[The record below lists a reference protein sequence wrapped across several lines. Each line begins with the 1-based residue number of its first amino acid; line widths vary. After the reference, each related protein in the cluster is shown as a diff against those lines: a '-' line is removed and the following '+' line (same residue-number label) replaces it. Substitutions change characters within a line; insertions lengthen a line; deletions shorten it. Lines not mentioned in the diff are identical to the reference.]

1 VNSYHKC
8 IRRLCSLNSPISYYE
23 VGQALVIK
31 ESLTLWTSNMSYVFP
46 PTCLWRETLS
56 WDPVEAGSL
65 PESDRPDIGQCL
77 SNIRQELSRSRVLK
91 NHCYKQTYSRVNSAM
106 SLTEVRQDD
115 ARAMK
120 SIVGNL
126 LRHDWSPKLI
136 AEHLM

>member
-1 VNSYHKC
+1 
-8 IRRLCSLNSPISYYE
+8 
-23 VGQALVIK
+23 
-31 ESLTLWTSNMSYVFP
+31 
-46 PTCLWRETLS
+46 
-56 WDPVEAGSL
+56 VEAGSL

-126 LRHDWSPKLI
+126 LRHD
-136 AEHLM
+136 